1 MSRKPTRTRRRI
13 NSSSWS
19 VRFGQSLRRYFFTGL
34 ATLFPV
40 AVTLW
45 LVITIFR
52 IADGLV
58 GRYVGFSIPGLGLLV
73 TAVVILIVGV
83 LSVHFFGRV
92 LFQTL
97 EALLSR
103 LPLAKS
109 IFPAVKQLAQ
119 FLFKEQGGTTSLLRV
134 VLVEYPRLG
143 AHTIAFVM
151 SERVSAVTG
160 ASQKLLTLLIPTPPS
175 PWSGPII
182 FLPEQETIP
191 LTLSVEEALKLVLSG
206 GIVLPSLEAATR
218 RE

>member
-1 MSRKPTRTRRRI
+1 MSRDPTRTLRRT
-13 NSSSWS
+13 NSTSWS
-19 VRFGQSLRRYFFTGL
+19 VQLGQSLRRYFFTGL

-58 GRYVGFSIPGLGLLV
+58 GRYIGFSIPGLGLLV
-73 TAVVILIVGV
+73 TAVVILIIGV

-103 LPLAKS
+103 LPLARS

-119 FLFKEQGGTTSLLRV
+119 FLFKEDGAAPSTLRV

-143 AHTIAFVM
+143 AYSIAFVM
-151 SERVSAVTG
+151 NETVSTVTG
-160 ASQKLLTLLIPTPPS
+160 KSQKLLTLLIPTPPS
-175 PWSGPII
+175 PLTGPIV
-182 FLPEQETIP
+182 FLPEEETIA
-191 LTLSVEEALKLVLSG
+191 LSLSVEDAMKLVLSG
-206 GIVLPSLEAATR
+206 GIVSPRLEVAALR
-218 RE
+218 A